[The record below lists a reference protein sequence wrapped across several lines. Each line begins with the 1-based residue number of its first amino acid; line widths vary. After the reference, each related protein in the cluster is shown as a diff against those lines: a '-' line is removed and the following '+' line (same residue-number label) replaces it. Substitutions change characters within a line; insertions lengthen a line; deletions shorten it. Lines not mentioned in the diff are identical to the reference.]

1 MPTKMFINGCSFLTT
16 RPKCGVHTHCGE
28 ELSRMMDLPIAENLA
43 GGGRGNKRLM
53 WTTRVWCEKFPNIAK
68 DCFFVI
74 GSSGGKRFDY
84 PTGDGFKKAKF
95 PTMETTWKTWD
106 PNRDSNTESF
116 FKYLFNK
123 GLDIEQ
129 ATQIESLL
137 AIHDLQD
144 FLKFRKY
151 PYVMYNTLSDAEI
164 TNPDIKLMFD
174 KIDRTRF
181 FRPETSHIDY
191 TVENKQHCAPGDPHP
206 STEGHKEWAEHLLKF
221 IDANNLRTI

>member
-1 MPTKMFINGCSFLTT
+1 MFINGCSFLTT

-28 ELSRMMDLPIAENLA
+28 ELSRMMNLPIAENLA

-53 WTTRVWCEKFPNIAK
+53 WTTRVWCEKFPNIAN

-151 PYVMYNTLSDAEI
+151 PYVMYNTISDAEI

-174 KIDRTRF
+174 KIDKTRF

-191 TVENKQHCAPGDPHP
+191 TVENKQHCVPGDPHP
-206 STEGHKEWAEHLLKF
+206 STEGHKDWAAQILKF